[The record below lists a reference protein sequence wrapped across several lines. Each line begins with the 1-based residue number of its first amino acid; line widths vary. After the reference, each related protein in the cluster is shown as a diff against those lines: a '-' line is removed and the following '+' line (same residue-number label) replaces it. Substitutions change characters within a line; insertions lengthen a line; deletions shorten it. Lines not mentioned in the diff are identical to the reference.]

1 MSLRG
6 FPLFDPLQCLIPAW
20 KCALGCSARATV
32 VVHILFYNLS
42 GNLCTEIFQIG
53 AIVIVLLLF
62 CVHYVYDRCS

>member
-1 MSLRG
+1 M
-6 FPLFDPLQCLIPAW
+6 PAW

-32 VVHILFYNLS
+32 VVHVLFYNLS

-53 AIVIVLLLF
+53 AIVIVLFLF